1 MKSVQTNPFVIGA
14 YAGSHYFC
22 DREKETDELIQDLMN
37 GRNVVLIAQRRMGK
51 TGLIL
56 HTFHQEKIS
65 KYYNVF
71 FIDIFATASIREF
84 IYAFG
89 NAIIDQLK
97 PRGRKFLDRF
107 LQTITSLRPA
117 VKIDALTGEPT
128 LEIGLGSVSSV
139 DTTLDEIFAYLNAAD
154 KPCIVAFD
162 EFQQINHY
170 AEKNMEAL
178 LRTQIQH
185 CPNSRF
191 IFAGSEPSLLVDM
204 FNSANRPFYQSTF
217 TLHLESI
224 PLEKYIEFA
233 KMHFCEHGKVVDA
246 ALVEIA
252 YHSFEGITLYLQML
266 MNEVFL
272 LTEKGGTATVAYF
285 EIALASLIRKQNFIY
300 QSIFADL
307 TERQREIIRAIAA
320 EDIAVNVTSGEFVR
334 KYYLKSPSSV
344 QSALKGLFGKGMVSK
359 ALDGYV
365 INDRL
370 FKFWVKRYSV

>member
-22 DREKETDELIQDLMN
+22 DRERETDELIQDLMN

-65 KYYNVF
+65 KHYNVF

-97 PRGRKFLDRF
+97 PRGRKFLDQF

-128 LEIGLGSVSSV
+128 LEIGLSVSSV

-185 CPNSRF
+185 CPNAVLF
-191 IFAGSEPSLLVDM
+191 LPV
-204 FNSANRPFYQSTF
+204 ANRVYW
-217 TLHLESI
+217 SI
-224 PLEKYIEFA
+224 CLIVP
-233 KMHFCEHGKVVDA
+233 
-246 ALVEIA
+246 
-252 YHSFEGITLYLQML
+252 
-266 MNEVFL
+266 
-272 LTEKGGTATVAYF
+272 
-285 EIALASLIRKQNFIY
+285 IALFTRVPLPC
-300 QSIFADL
+300 
-307 TERQREIIRAIAA
+307 T
-320 EDIAVNVTSGEFVR
+320 
-334 KYYLKSPSSV
+334 
-344 QSALKGLFGKGMVSK
+344 SK
-359 ALDGYV
+359 AYLWKN
-365 INDRL
+365 ISNLSRCI
-370 FKFWVKRYSV
+370 SVSMGKL

>member
-170 AEKNMEAL
+170 AEKTWKPCCARRYSIV
-178 LRTQIQH
+178 RTRILFL
-185 CPNSRF
+185 P
-191 IFAGSEPSLLVDM
+191 V
-204 FNSANRPFYQSTF
+204 ANRVYW
-217 TLHLESI
+217 SI
-224 PLEKYIEFA
+224 CLIVP
-233 KMHFCEHGKVVDA
+233 
-246 ALVEIA
+246 
-252 YHSFEGITLYLQML
+252 
-266 MNEVFL
+266 
-272 LTEKGGTATVAYF
+272 
-285 EIALASLIRKQNFIY
+285 IALFTRVPLPC
-300 QSIFADL
+300 
-307 TERQREIIRAIAA
+307 T
-320 EDIAVNVTSGEFVR
+320 
-334 KYYLKSPSSV
+334 
-344 QSALKGLFGKGMVSK
+344 SK
-359 ALDGYV
+359 AYLWKN
-365 INDRL
+365 ILNLPRCI
-370 FKFWVKRYSV
+370 SVSMGKL

>member
-22 DREKETDELIQDLMN
+22 DRERETDELIQDLMN

-65 KYYNVF
+65 KHYNVF

-97 PRGRKFLDRF
+97 PRGRKFLDQF

-154 KPCIVAFD
+154 KPCIV
-162 EFQQINHY
+162 
-170 AEKNMEAL
+170 
-178 LRTQIQH
+178 RTRVLFL
-185 CPNSRF
+185 P
-191 IFAGSEPSLLVDM
+191 V
-204 FNSANRPFYQSTF
+204 ANRVYW
-217 TLHLESI
+217 SI
-224 PLEKYIEFA
+224 CLIVP
-233 KMHFCEHGKVVDA
+233 
-246 ALVEIA
+246 
-252 YHSFEGITLYLQML
+252 
-266 MNEVFL
+266 
-272 LTEKGGTATVAYF
+272 
-285 EIALASLIRKQNFIY
+285 IALFTRVPLPC
-300 QSIFADL
+300 
-307 TERQREIIRAIAA
+307 T
-320 EDIAVNVTSGEFVR
+320 
-334 KYYLKSPSSV
+334 
-344 QSALKGLFGKGMVSK
+344 SK
-359 ALDGYV
+359 AYLWKN
-365 INDRL
+365 ISNLSRCI
-370 FKFWVKRYSV
+370 SVSMGKL